1 MRKCVH
7 TLGYYDYW
15 FVIRRQWHIFPRNL
29 RSVIKHLANEDD
41 TCSKALQKGFYIEF
55 HYDVPVNK
63 NVTCNPRTPCILNSK
78 FPFFFWRTLRCSY
91 FCSFSW
97 GVVALSSEHKLFTCI
112 VIHFHWIRCDFQAYI
127 SVTSETIEMT
137 RWWLFQSCSRLN
149 GKHNDDIGQH
159 QHQFHFNESERIGKK
174 KSANRFIFILNCVVH
189 LKRPEML
196 NILKFLCHFWFF
208 STEAE
213 ADDSRTTVPASS
225 NSNSNF
231 LGHSKYLP
239 SIVTATK
246 QPLSVSQSG
255 VYACISLR
263 LG

>member
-1 MRKCVH
+1 MFQWIRMSH
-7 TLGYYDYW
+7 
-15 FVIRRQWHIFPRNL
+15 VIHAHPAFWIQN
-29 RSVIKHLANEDD
+29 
-41 TCSKALQKGFYIEF
+41 F
-55 HYDVPVNK
+55 H
-63 NVTCNPRTPCILNSK
+63 
-78 FPFFFWRTLRCSY
+78 FFWRTLRCSY

-196 NILKFLCHFWFF
+196 NILKFLCHFCFVHRSWSWRFKNDRTSIIQFQFQFF
-208 STEAE
+208 GSFEVFAINCYGHK
-213 ADDSRTTVPASS
+213 ATTI
-225 NSNSNF
+225 
-231 LGHSKYLP
+231 
-239 SIVTATK
+239 SITVRC
-246 QPLSVSQSG
+246 VC
-255 VYACISLR
+255 VYFTSFGLDVRKLA
-263 LG
+263 